1 MCRYVRLQ
9 MCQNLRL
16 VVVEEIQKVK
26 VTEVIASVVLRALIL
41 SSFNQNIVSEEAA
54 SPKVSSGNVVN

>member
-9 MCQNLRL
+9 MGRNVRL
-16 VVVEEIQKVK
+16 VVVEAIQKVK
-26 VTEVIASVVLRALIL
+26 VTEVIASVVLRALIR

-54 SPKVSSGNVVN
+54 GNVVN